1 MLDPRIY
8 RTGLIAV
15 GFGLIVLAFSL
26 QNQQGPATTTL
37 APDAFNG
44 GHAFATMTRLAR
56 DYPQRRPSSAAD
68 AQIAAAVAQ
77 TFAQNGF
84 FVSRTSF
91 KAQTVDGPR
100 MLDTVTGTRPG
111 DGFSPGSIVIVAH
124 RDAAGSPA
132 VADAS
137 GTAVMLELARVL
149 SGETQHRT
157 IVLASTSGSIG
168 AAGAAELAGQLQRP
182 VDAVIVLGD
191 LASVGVRQPIVVP
204 WSSGQDVAPPTLR
217 NTIAS
222 TLAQQAQL
230 PTNSASLGGQFAH
243 LAFPITVSEQGPF
256 GAHGLPAVLV
266 SVSGERSPG
275 PEEAVNLSRIT
286 GLGRT
291 LLETISALD
300 GGPQVPAPSAYLVY
314 DGKVIPAW
322 AVRVFVLALIL
333 PVLGATIDGIARAR
347 RRGHRISRWMIWVIS
362 GGLPFVLV
370 PLLVLA
376 VRLVGLIAI
385 APPGP
390 VGAGVVPLH
399 GGGVAILAG
408 LTAVILVSLLAL
420 RPLVIHL
427 ARAGVRGVVPESACA
442 GAAAG
447 LLAVLCTVTLV
458 IWLSNPFA
466 AALLVPAL
474 HAWMWVVAP
483 ERRVRRG
490 PALLL
495 LLAGLA
501 APALVVVYHAV
512 ALGLSP
518 VDAVWNGVLLI
529 AGGDL
534 GLLTALE
541 WGIVAG
547 CAVSSVLIALRA
559 APRPRAEE
567 APVTIRG
574 PIGYAGPG
582 SLGGTKSA
590 LRR

>member
-1 MLDPRIY
+1 
-8 RTGLIAV
+8 
-15 GFGLIVLAFSL
+15 
-26 QNQQGPATTTL
+26 
-37 APDAFNG
+37 
-44 GHAFATMTRLAR
+44 
-56 DYPQRRPSSAAD
+56 
-68 AQIAAAVAQ
+68 
-77 TFAQNGF
+77 
-84 FVSRTSF
+84 
-91 KAQTVDGPR
+91 
-100 MLDTVTGTRPG
+100 
-111 DGFSPGSIVIVAH
+111 
-124 RDAAGSPA
+124 
-132 VADAS
+132 
-137 GTAVMLELARVL
+137 
-149 SGETQHRT
+149 
-157 IVLASTSGSIG
+157 
-168 AAGAAELAGQLQRP
+168 
-182 VDAVIVLGD
+182 
-191 LASVGVRQPIVVP
+191 
-204 WSSGQDVAPPTLR
+204 
-217 NTIAS
+217 
-222 TLAQQAQL
+222 
-230 PTNSASLGGQFAH
+230 
-243 LAFPITVSEQGPF
+243 
-256 GAHGLPAVLV
+256 
-266 SVSGERSPG
+266 
-275 PEEAVNLSRIT
+275 
-286 GLGRT
+286 
-291 LLETISALD
+291 
-300 GGPQVPAPSAYLVY
+300 
-314 DGKVIPAW
+314 
-322 AVRVFVLALIL
+322 
-333 PVLGATIDGIARAR
+333 
-347 RRGHRISRWMIWVIS
+347 MIWVIS
-362 GGLPFVLV
+362 AGLPFVFV
-370 PLLVLA
+370 PVLVLA
-376 VRLVGLIAI
+376 LRLVGLIAI

-408 LTAVILVSLLAL
+408 LAAVILVSLLAL

-427 ARAGVRGVVPESACA
+427 PESACA

-447 LLAVLCTVTLV
+447 LLAVLCTVSLV

-474 HAWMWVVAP
+474 HVWMWVVAP